1 MQVTWYK
8 LIANEGTGCLKVASG
23 PAWHYVNF
31 LLMVL
36 SSFWS
41 SLNLGRFSG
50 L

>member
-8 LIANEGTGCLKVASG
+8 LIANERTGCLKAASD
-23 PAWHYVNF
+23 PARHYVNF
-31 LLMVL
+31 FLNAL

-41 SLNLGRFSG
+41 SLNVGRFSG